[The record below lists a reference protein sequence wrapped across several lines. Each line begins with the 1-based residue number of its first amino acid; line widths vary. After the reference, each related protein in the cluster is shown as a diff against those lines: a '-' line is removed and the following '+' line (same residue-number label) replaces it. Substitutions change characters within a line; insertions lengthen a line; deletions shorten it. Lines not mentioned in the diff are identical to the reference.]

1 MALKNLLA
9 TAGVTSQQ
17 KDIEVT
23 EELLNEHIDEFR
35 ELINY

>member
-9 TAGVTSQQ
+9 TAGVISQQ